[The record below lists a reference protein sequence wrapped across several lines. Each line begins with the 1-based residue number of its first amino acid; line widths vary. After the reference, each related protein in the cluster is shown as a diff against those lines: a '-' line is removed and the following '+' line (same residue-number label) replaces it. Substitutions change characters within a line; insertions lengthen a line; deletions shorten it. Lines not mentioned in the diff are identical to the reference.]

1 MKTYKIIKIGE
12 KNNIH
17 YYNGDVLEL
26 IEFLPNEKYIRDGYY
41 PSEFASNL
49 SNDKNFG
56 NKLVDTFLIDNRESP
71 IAFNPQLSISVLQK
85 FQGVKAL
92 AEVGDIKN
100 VMLMLNYIEVDELF
114 TQERK
119 DKYILMCQ
127 NHLG

>member
-1 MKTYKIIKIGE
+1 MSEKLNSYK
-12 KNNIH
+12 
-17 YYNGDVLEL
+17 
-26 IEFLPNEKYIRDGYY
+26 F
-41 PSEFASNL
+41 
-49 SNDKNFG
+49 FG

-71 IAFNPQLSISVLQK
+71 IAFNPQLSINVLQK

-127 NHLG
+127 NHLGI